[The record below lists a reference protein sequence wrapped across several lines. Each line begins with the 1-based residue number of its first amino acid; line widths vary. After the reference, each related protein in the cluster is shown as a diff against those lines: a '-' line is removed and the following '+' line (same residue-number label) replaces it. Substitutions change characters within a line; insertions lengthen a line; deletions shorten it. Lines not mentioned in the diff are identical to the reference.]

1 MLKIFDIISPAFSLD
16 PESLGTIAI
25 LILSE
30 NTLVAASLGSQLN
43 HLTDIDKL
51 EEGKYYRRVATEFER
66 GLLIGKL
73 LEKYDNAV
81 LFSQRSDVLKRYIPN
96 CEVNQLEIAKEELNP
111 IFYPPYFRPEFYGFS
126 SLGYDS
132 SNVILSNPPGIDLPF
147 NQKAQQKI
155 SPRPGTDPLVTD
167 AGGLDSDLLG
177 DRYDSASMFCESLF
191 TNFGDP
197 FTVPPK
203 GYSNTPSKP
212 SSLLSKP
219 QRPRD
224 LYTEIYKDVLE
235 KYADKFLQVPEIRA
249 AKSKSAKAQIRNLAD
264 GSIISYRKKYSADEI
279 PSSQEISDLIYEDLI
294 AHGCIDETGLS
305 VEYHDSEICQYF
317 GRRKH
322 KEFVCGLSRQD
333 NSQTH
338 SSITLVFKALSK
350 NLYTYSVG
358 LLQGKDRPSNLGDL
372 TKRISEFLYE
382 ETERLRMSNHFEV
395 SDQEKRILVCSI
407 LEDMIRNKEM
417 VINAEGDVNSIIRN
431 YQFFGYMDIQP
442 AQELGPNLH
451 STSPNGSR
459 LEQPAY
465 KTLANNIPRN
475 NIYGLIR

>member
-1 MLKIFDIISPAFSLD
+1 MLKIFDIMSPAVSLE
-16 PESLGTIAI
+16 PESLGTIGI
-25 LILSE
+25 LVLSE
-30 NTLVAASLGSQLN
+30 NTLVAAPLGSQLTL
-43 HLTDIDKL
+43 LTDIDKL
-51 EEGKYYRRVATEFER
+51 EEGKYYRRVANDFER

-81 LFSQRSDVLKRYIPN
+81 LFSQRSDVLKKYIPN
-96 CEVNQLEIAKEELNP
+96 CEVNQLEIAREELNP
-111 IFYPPYFRPEFYGFS
+111 NFHPQFFRPEIYTFS
-126 SLGYDS
+126 SLACDS
-132 SNVILSNPPGIDLPF
+132 PNAILSNPPGIDLPF
-147 NQKAQQKI
+147 NKKVQQKI
-155 SPRPGTDPLVTD
+155 PVRPGTDPLVTD
-167 AGGLDSDLLG
+167 VGGLDSDLMG

-197 FTVPPK
+197 FGGPPK
-203 GYSNTPSKP
+203 TYSKP
-212 SSLLSKP
+212 SSILSKP

-224 LYTEIYKDVLE
+224 LYTEIYKDVVE

-305 VEYHDSEICQYF
+305 VEYHDSEISQYF

-333 NSQTH
+333 NSQTP
-338 SSITLVFKALSK
+338 SNITLVFKALSK
-350 NLYTYSVG
+350 NLYTYSVT

-382 ETERLRMSNHFEV
+382 ETERLRISNHFEV
-395 SDQEKRILVCSI
+395 SDQEKRILICSI

-442 AQELGPNLH
+442 AQELGPNFH
-451 STSPNGSR
+451 SISPNGSR
-459 LEQPAY
+459 LEQSSI